1 MTHPLT
7 LTLKIKQ
14 DPETLAALNDLK
26 ENFAEHIQPKIEEAL
41 RKSKLVHFAR
51 VVVIGDNEYIQVIT
65 EYDGDHFEYTE
76 FFRDALT
83 PIFAKIFSLADGVP
97 DVDNPAEF
105 FEFSKNANVRTLGL
119 STDGA
124 TDMHGNQAGWLFSAY
139 NHAEVRDILGA
150 LQRDAAE

>member
-14 DPETLAALNDLK
+14 DPETLAALEQLK
-26 ENFAEHIQPKIEEAL
+26 KDFAEHVQPVIEAAL

-51 VVVIGDNEYIQVIT
+51 VAVIGDNEYIQVIT
-65 EYDGDHFEYTE
+65 EYDGGHREYTE
-76 FFRDALT
+76 FFRRELT
-83 PIFAKIFSLADGVP
+83 PVFAKIFSLADGIP
-97 DVDNPAEF
+97 DVNDPAAF

-124 TDMHGNQAGWLFSAY
+124 KDMNGNQSGWLFSAY
-139 NHAEVRDILGA
+139 DHAEVKDLLGA
-150 LQRDAAE
+150 LHAEAAE